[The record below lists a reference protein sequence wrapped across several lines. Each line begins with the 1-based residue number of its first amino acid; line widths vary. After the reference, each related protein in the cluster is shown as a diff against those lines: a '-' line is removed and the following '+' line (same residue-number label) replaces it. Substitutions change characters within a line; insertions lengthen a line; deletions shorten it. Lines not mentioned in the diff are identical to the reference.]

1 MVRPVPELCFWWAIS
16 QSCLGLLRLLGLL
29 QGPGPADLF
38 SGFAVSQSTSVSE
51 PMPPFNLTNW
61 RTDSHIRRVEAG
73 KMVRPVPELCI
84 WWAISLLCLWLLRSD
99 VLTPEPLSSVFFTE
113 LVYSSSFIFF
123 TDGLPFFFYSDGIQ
137 MYSSSFLITA
147 RTNLLFFLM
156 TSYSMGYKKRAHR
169 PNFTKSCL
177 DHGARPC
184 NELSRGASKSC
195 VYPSGD

>member
-1 MVRPVPELCFWWAIS
+1 MVRPVPELCFWWTIS

-84 WWAISLLCLWLLRSD
+84 WRAISLLCLGLLRSD
-99 VLTPEPLSSVFFTE
+99 VSNHWTTFFRLFYRASILFFVYYFKRRLT
-113 LVYSSSFIFF
+113 
-123 TDGLPFFFYSDGIQ
+123 
-137 MYSSSFLITA
+137 
-147 RTNLLFFLM
+147 LFFLQRRY
-156 TSYSMGYKKRAHR
+156 TNVFLFVFDNSAYKFIVFF
-169 PNFTKSCL
+169 N
-177 DHGARPC
+177 D
-184 NELSRGASKSC
+184 
-195 VYPSGD
+195 VI

>member
-29 QGPGPADLF
+29 QEPGPADLF
-38 SGFAVSQSTSVSE
+38 AGFAVSQSTSVSE

-84 WWAISLLCLWLLRSD
+84 WWAISLLCLGLLRSD
-99 VLTPEPLSSVFFTE
+99 VLTTEPLSSVFFTE

-123 TDGLPFFFYSDGIQ
+123 RDGLLFFFYSDGIQ

-147 RTNLLFFLM
+147 RTNLLFFFFKWRHIVWVIKREHTDQ
-156 TSYSMGYKKRAHR
+156 TSQS
-169 PNFTKSCL
+169 L
-177 DHGARPC
+177 
-184 NELSRGASKSC
+184 
-195 VYPSGD
+195 V

>member
-84 WWAISLLCLWLLRSD
+84 WWAISLLCLGLVRSD
-99 VLTPEPLSSVFFTE
+99 VSNHWTTFFR
-113 LVYSSSFIFF
+113 LFYRASILFFVYFF
-123 TDGLPFFFYSDGIQ
+123 RDGLPFFFYSDGIQ
-137 MYSSSFLITA
+137 MYSSSFLIRA
-147 RTNLLFFLM
+147 RTNLLVF
-156 TSYSMGYKKRAHR
+156 
-169 PNFTKSCL
+169 
-177 DHGARPC
+177 
-184 NELSRGASKSC
+184 
-195 VYPSGD
+195 